1 MNANIVEQMRQE
13 EADLLRKLQAVR
25 VFLSAYGEAPSDS
38 APPAP
43 HSSARPNSGSREKVD
58 ITSFTEQTRRSVLL
72 SLEAMVHSAGL
83 MKTKD
88 LVDYVEKRGHEV
100 SGKNKVNSLG
110 ALLARSEDVEG
121 HGKSGWT
128 VADRERALQILQQ
141 YEYKVNE
148 PESENA
154 SGPDHGQ
161 TEGSSFRRPWE
172 VQPAAQG

>member
-1 MNANIVEQMRQE
+1 
-13 EADLLRKLQAVR
+13 
-25 VFLSAYGEAPSDS
+25 
-38 APPAP
+38 
-43 HSSARPNSGSREKVD
+43 
-58 ITSFTEQTRRSVLL
+58 
-72 SLEAMVHSAGL
+72 MVHSAGL

-110 ALLARSEDVEG
+110 ALLARSGDVEG